1 MEIILWEFHYIFLK
15 HVWPDSQ
22 KIGNLIDKKFSGK
35 WDLMADYLA
44 NIAIGNARNSS
55 MVPKAWAW
63 EQANIT
69 NR

>member
-44 NIAIGNARNSS
+44 NICYWQRTKLINGPES
-55 MVPKAWAW
+55 MGMGASKYY
-63 EQANIT
+63 
-69 NR
+69 